1 MKPHLKEASGMPNSL
16 LMMIPR
22 ESARFT
28 VSRSGAHAQKTTE
41 WPFVLEFMVDFIH
54 FRPEIL
60 PIDLDHGSQFT
71 VRSLELGFGVLGS
84 DSVF

>member
-16 LMMIPR
+16 FMMIPR

-28 VSRSGAHAQKTTE
+28 VSHSGAHAQKTTE

-71 VRSLELGFGVLGS
+71 SRRSKARPR
-84 DSVF
+84 